1 MTRAWR
7 IVACATLVLGSLL
20 ALGLTTVPA
29 GATPL
34 LQMRV
39 VIDGHVAR
47 DRPGEEPIRLDPRRA
62 VPMHIVVWNRGD
74 TGALVRHV
82 RLEGVALGLQF
93 LTYDVTIAQR
103 VPAGERRTIDLSLD
117 LYDLSSQAT
126 GYLPAA
132 VRLYDAQ
139 RNELASQRFVVDVR
153 GSGTSTLGLFAIAL
167 FVLAVVSIAALLVKT
182 FRRQLPRNRSV
193 RGLQFMLAGSAAG
206 LTLAL
211 GLPVL
216 RITAMQPD
224 AWITLALGPMA
235 IGFAIGYLAPG
246 PLSYSIE
253 ETRADE
259 YLDALAAQAVERRSA
274 EQAAVPGTGT
284 RAGATIEGEA
294 PRPIAPATTAAPRS
308 SSPET
313 TAVGGARTSGPAP
326 ATTAVPVERVS
337 GPAPATTAVPVERV
351 SGPAP
356 ATTAVPVERVS
367 GPAPATTAVP
377 VERVSGPAPATTAAP
392 AASGPGGPRPGG
404 DELGDAPT
412 NEDHTGVSRPDDTE
426 AHDGTGG

>member
-1 MTRAWR
+1 MRRTWR
-7 IVACATLVLGSLL
+7 SVVAATLVLGSLL
-20 ALGLTTVPA
+20 AFSVTAGPV

-39 VIDGHVAR
+39 VIDGRVAR
-47 DRPGEEPIRLDPRRA
+47 DRPSEEPIRLDPRHA

-74 TGALVRHV
+74 SGAFVRHV

-93 LTYDVTIAQR
+93 LTYDVTVTQR
-103 VPAGERRTIDLSLD
+103 VPPGERRTINLSLD

-132 VRLYDAQ
+132 VRLYDVR

-153 GSGTSTLGLFAIAL
+153 GSGTSTLGIFAIAL
-167 FVLAVVSIAALLVKT
+167 FVLAVVSIATLLIKT
-182 FRRQLPRNRSV
+182 FRRQLPRNRAV

-211 GLPVL
+211 GLPIL

-253 ETRADE
+253 EARADE
-259 YLDALAAQAVERRSA
+259 YLDALATQAVERRSA
-274 EQAAVPGTGT
+274 EQTAARQAASLAGT
-284 RAGATIEGEA
+284 TIEGEA
-294 PRPIAPATTAAPRS
+294 PRPVAPATTAAPRAPA
-308 SSPET
+308 PET
-313 TAVGGARTSGPAP
+313 TSVRSDRTSGPAP

-356 ATTAVPVERVS
+356 ATTAVPSAHARGAAAPTSSV
-367 GPAPATTAVP
+367 PATSPAGDPTEGAHEPDHRSKADDPPAVDSREGAGDP
-377 VERVSGPAPATTAAP
+377 DVTGDDAT
-392 AASGPGGPRPGG
+392 S
-404 DELGDAPT
+404 APT
-412 NEDHTGVSRPDDTE
+412 
-426 AHDGTGG
+426 DG